1 MFRAH
6 LVSHMCHRARASHW
20 LPRRVTPHRLPFR
33 LPCSVYHVTSTMY
46 VCHSVCRSVYLA
58 DCLKF
63 LLFLQGLF
71 NPSQGTANCIIFV
84 WTSPTYRKSMYQLIR
99 RMCTCKGLFGR
110 GTGGGGSQYNTSLMG
125 RTEEG
130 DRGDY
135 PPMGRTGGSERGGHT
150 GRARTS
156 TGAFHQDGQSE
167 TLSWSSSV
175 EQYGTPYGTTPYG
188 TDESNTF
195 DNPSAG
201 PIDSDLAAVQASL
214 NAPGAQGLTP
224 VTPAGAAEANA
235 KARGGEAGQDITP
248 VSDLDL
254 AAISEG
260 TEGAPRG
267 GTSGGGDRGSGGS
280 GGGDATR
287 GAERAHS
294 SNSKDMP
301 SRQVLQLRGWIN
313 SSSPAAMERS
323 VSDTNV
329 SSVGQGGV
337 LYRLTGANLR
347 ALEDSLGAEA
357 EGLIWMPPPSAG
369 GDLYESR
376 P

>member
-1 MFRAH
+1 M
-6 LVSHMCHRARASHW
+6 
-20 LPRRVTPHRLPFR
+20 
-33 LPCSVYHVTSTMY
+33 
-46 VCHSVCRSVYLA
+46 YLA
-58 DCLKF
+58 DCLQF

-110 GTGGGGSQYNTSLMG
+110 GTGGGDSQYNTSLMG

-135 PPMGRTGGSERGGHT
+135 PPTGRIGGSGRGDNT
-150 GRARTS
+150 GRVRTS
-156 TGAFHQDGQSE
+156 TGAFHLDGQSE

-201 PIDSDLAAVQASL
+201 PIDSDMAAAQASL

-235 KARGGEAGQDITP
+235 KARGGETGQDISP

-260 TEGAPRG
+260 NERAPRG

-280 GGGDATR
+280 GGGGDGGDATR
-287 GAERAHS
+287 GAEERAHS

-313 SSSPAAMERS
+313 SSSPAVMERS
-323 VSDTNV
+323 VSDSNV

-357 EGLIWMPPPSAG
+357 EGLIYELSRDPP
-369 GDLYESR
+369 YESR